1 MIVYVREVFLLTYRS
16 GLNMKNFNELAI
28 PTEILDKLTKLEFST
43 PTPIQTQA
51 IPVALEG
58 QDILGSAQTGTGK
71 TLAFAI
77 PLINHLMTNPK
88 SKAIVITPTRELALQ
103 VIKSI
108 QEILSSDL
116 HQSTILLIGGDA
128 MHKQLQRL
136 RKRPRLIVGTP
147 GRINDH
153 LDRRTLELDRADF
166 LVLDETDRMLDMG
179 FSIQID
185 NIVKHMPAERQTL
198 LFSATVPKN
207 IEATANKYL
216 KNPTRITVGTTS
228 QPAPKIKQE
237 QVFLKEDEKHNKLV
251 EELSTREGSIIIFVK
266 TKRAA
271 ERIAYRLQD
280 EEFEADAIHGDLR
293 QGKRSRVL
301 NNFRK
306 SKFRILVAT
315 DVAARGLDVPHVEH
329 VINFNLPQCPE
340 DYIHRIGRTARAG
353 NTGEALC
360 LISPSEKNL
369 WNDIRK
375 LIDPSY
381 KVERT
386 QRHHGS
392 NGGRPSS
399 KKSYGSKPRRSN
411 SEGNSYGG
419 RPSRSNNSEG
429 NSYGGRPNRSSSSS
443 EGNSYGGRPSRSS
456 NSEGNSYGK
465 PRRSSSSEGNSYGG
479 RPSRSNNS
487 EGNSYG
493 GRPSRSSNSEGNSY
507 GGRPSRSSNSEGNSY
522 GKPRRSSSSEGN
534 SYGGRPSRSSNSEGN
549 SYGKQRRSSSSEGN
563 SYGGR
568 PSRSN
573 NSEGNSYGKQ
583 RRSSSEGNSYGG
595 RPSRSNNSEGNSYGK
610 PQRNSSEGNK
620 DRGNSNFKKPS
631 QRKRPATSTSA

>member
-1 MIVYVREVFLLTYRS
+1 
-16 GLNMKNFNELAI
+16 MKNFNELAI

-185 NIVKHMPAERQTL
+185 NIVKHMPTERQTL

-216 KNPTRITVGTTS
+216 KKPTRITVGTTS

-429 NSYGGRPNRSSSSS
+429 NSYGGRPNRSSSS
-443 EGNSYGGRPSRSS
+443 
-456 NSEGNSYGK
+456 EGNSYGK

-479 RPSRSNNS
+479 RPSRSN
-487 EGNSYG
+487 
-493 GRPSRSSNSEGNSY
+493 
-507 GGRPSRSSNSEGNSY
+507 
-522 GKPRRSSSSEGN
+522 
-534 SYGGRPSRSSNSEGN
+534 
-549 SYGKQRRSSSSEGN
+549 SSEGN

-573 NSEGNSYGKQ
+573 SSEGNSYGKP
-583 RRSSSEGNSYGG
+583 RRSNGEGNSYGG
-595 RPSRSNNSEGNSYGK
+595 KPRRNSSEGNSYGK

-620 DRGNSNFKKPS
+620 DRGNSSFKKPS